1 MCLYA
6 WAGVTECGARP
17 ANGAEA
23 MVTFPAVTATAVSSL
38 GDLSAAHGD
47 HSGEVRAT

>member
-6 WAGVTECGARP
+6 WAGVAECGVRP

-23 MVTFPAVTATAVSSL
+23 MATFPAVTTTAISGL
-38 GDLSAAHGD
+38 GDLSAAHRD